1 MATIVFSALGAAAGA
16 SVGGGILGL
25 SSVVIGRALGA
36 TLGRVIDQRL
46 LGAGTEPVETGRL
59 DRFRLAGA
67 SEGAPVAR
75 LQGRMR
81 LAGQVI
87 WASNFRENLRQ
98 SGGKGT
104 PAPRLNEYSYTVS
117 LAVAL
122 CEGEISG
129 VGRIWADGQEI
140 ETSGL
145 NLRVYPG
152 SEEQLPD
159 PAIEAVE
166 GAGTVPAY
174 RGTAYVV
181 LEELDLTPYGGRVPQ
196 LNFEVFRP
204 QDRALPGV
212 DDDPARA
219 VRGVALIP
227 GSGEYALAT
236 SPVRFDLGAGEVR
249 MANVSTPCGRSDLEA
264 SLDGLANELPRVG
277 SVSLVVSW
285 FGDDLRAG
293 ECRVATKVEQK
304 DIDASMNW
312 VVSGI
317 TRAEAGQVPMAAG
330 APVYGGTPCDASVVE
345 AIGAMKARG
354 LGVMFY
360 PFVLMEQ
367 QAGNALPGP
376 YSGQPGQPAMP
387 WRGRITASLAP
398 GVEGSPDGT
407 AAAEA
412 EVAAFF
418 GTATVADFAISGT
431 TVSYSGPAEHSY
443 RRFVLHYAH
452 LCKAAGGVAAFCV
465 GSELRGLT
473 RIRGAGGSFPAVA
486 ALRVL
491 AAEVRGILGASV
503 RIGYAADWTEYFG
516 YHPQDGSGDVL
527 FNLDPLWTDANVDFV
542 GIDNYMPLSDWREG
556 EDHADAAW
564 GSVHDLDYLKAN
576 IEGGEGY
583 AWHYHAPE
591 ARAAQLRSPIT
602 DGAHGEDWIFRVKD
616 IRGWWSNPH
625 HERRGG
631 VRQEEDTGWVPGMK
645 PVWFTELGCPAVD
658 KGTNQP
664 NVFLDA
670 KSSESALPHHSSGR
684 RDDVIQMQYLRAVHA
699 YWSDPARNPVSDVY
713 GGPMIDMARAHV
725 WAWDARPF
733 PAFPNRADLWSDAGN
748 YARGHWL
755 NGRAGARS
763 LASAVAE
770 TCLAAGV
777 ADYDVSGL
785 YGILRGYLADGTATA
800 RAMLQPLML
809 AMGFDAVERA
819 GVLSL
824 RSRGRRVAGRI
835 GAEGMV
841 ARDGG
846 DLELL
851 RAPEAEV
858 AGRLRLVYTDAEGD
872 YATRTA
878 EAVFPDE
885 ETHRTEQSE
894 LALALVPVEGRGIAE
909 RWLAEARIARDVAR
923 FALPPSRLPLGA
935 GDVVEL
941 GEGEAAARFRIDRVE
956 LTDVQSIEAVR
967 CEAETYE
974 PSDTV
979 EEAVRNRPF
988 VPPVPVF
995 PLFLDL
1001 PLLKGDEVPHAP
1013 HIAVTARPWPGAA
1026 ALWSSAS
1033 DDGYVQNLLLR
1044 DAATLGVTQ
1053 APLAAGPVGRRDRAN
1068 VLSVRLTSGSF
1079 ASAGDLALLNG
1090 ANVLAI
1096 GDGSSDLWEVL
1107 QFQTATLVAPRTWE
1121 LSGLLRGQAGSDA
1134 LMPPVWP
1141 AGSYVVRIDGAV
1153 RQVALDPSARRL
1165 ARHYRVG
1172 PAMRGYDDPSYVH
1185 RIVAF
1190 DGIGLRPLSPVHL
1203 REDAGADRTYSWIRR
1218 TRANGDS
1225 WEFEEVPLGEAA
1237 ERYRVRVLQGGAVIR
1252 EAEVTAPV
1260 WIYGAAEMADDA
1272 LTGAAEIRVA
1282 QISDVFGAGLAAR
1295 LAIAF

>member
-16 SVGGGILGL
+16 SVGGGVLGL
-25 SSVVIGRALGA
+25 SSVVIGRAIGA

-46 LGAGTEPVETGRL
+46 LGAGSEPVETGRL
-59 DRFRLAGA
+59 ERFRLTGA
-67 SEGAPVAR
+67 SEGSGIAR

-104 PAPRLNEYSYTVS
+104 PAPRINEYSYTVS

-122 CEGEISG
+122 CEGEITG
-129 VGRIWADGQEI
+129 IGRVWADGQEI
-140 ETSGL
+140 ETAGL
-145 NLRVYPG
+145 NLRIYPG

-174 RGTAYVV
+174 RGVAYVV
-181 LEELDLTPYGGRVPQ
+181 LEELDLTPFGGRVPQ

-212 DDDPARA
+212 DDDPALA
-219 VRGVALIP
+219 IRGVALIP

-236 SPVRFDLGAGEVR
+236 TPVTFDLGAGEVR
-249 MANVSTPCGRSDLEA
+249 VANVSTPTGRTDIEA
-264 SLDGLANELPRVG
+264 SLDGLANELPRAK

-293 ECRVATKVEQK
+293 ECQIAPKVEQTAT
-304 DIDASMNW
+304 DATMPW
-312 VVSGI
+312 LVSGI
-317 TRAEAGQVPMAAG
+317 ARSAAEQVPMAG
-330 APVYGGTPCDASVVE
+330 GSPVYGGTPCDASVVE
-345 AIGAMKARG
+345 AIQSMTGRG
-354 LGVMFY
+354 LEVMLY

-367 QAGNALPGP
+367 QAGNSLPDP
-376 YSGQPGQPAMP
+376 YSGGTGQPVMP
-387 WRGRITASLAP
+387 WRGRITTSLAP
-398 GVEGSPDGT
+398 GVDGSPDGT
-407 AAAEA
+407 AAAAA

-418 GTATVADFAISGT
+418 GTAQLSDFTISGT
-431 TVSYSGPAEHSY
+431 DVSYSGPDELSY

-486 ALRVL
+486 ALRAL
-491 AAEVRGILGASV
+491 AAEVRAILGPSV
-503 RIGYAADWTEYFG
+503 KIGYAADWTEYYG

-556 EDHADAAW
+556 EDHADADW
-564 GSVHDLDYLKAN
+564 GSVYSLDYLKAN

-583 AWHYHAPE
+583 DWFYHAPE
-591 ARAAQLRSPIT
+591 ARVAQVRTPIRDT
-602 DGAHGEDWIFRVKD
+602 AHGEDWIYRVKD
-616 IRGWWSNPH
+616 IRNWWANPH
-625 HERRGG
+625 NERKGG
-631 VRQEEDTGWVPGMK
+631 VRQQVDTGWVPGMK
-645 PVWFTELGCPAVD
+645 PIWFTELGCPAVD

-670 KSSESALPHHSSGR
+670 KSSESALPWQSNGR
-684 RDDVIQMQYLRAVHA
+684 RDDVIQMQYLRATYA
-699 YWSDPARNPVSDVY
+699 YWNDPAKNPVSAEY
-713 GGPMIDMARAHV
+713 GGSMVDMNRAHV

-733 PAFPNRADLWSDAGN
+733 PAFPNRMDIWADGGN

-755 NGRAGARS
+755 NGRGGARS
-763 LASAVAE
+763 LASSVAE
-770 TCLAAGV
+770 DCLDSGV
-777 ADYDVSGL
+777 AAYDVAEL
-785 YGILRGYLADGTATA
+785 YGIVRGYLTDGTATA
-800 RAMLQPLML
+800 RAMVQPLML

-819 GVLSL
+819 GVLAF
-824 RSRGRRVAGRI
+824 RSRGRRVA
-835 GAEGMV
+835 AAV
-841 ARDGG
+841 AVENLVADSDG
-846 DLELL
+846 DLELI

-872 YATRTA
+872 YETRTA

-885 ETHRTEQSE
+885 ETHRTDQSE
-894 LALALVPVEGRGIAE
+894 LALALVSVEGRGIAE

-923 FALPPSRLPLGA
+923 FSLPPSRLPLGA
-935 GDVVEL
+935 GDVVQL
-941 GEGEAAARFRIDRVE
+941 GEGPEAARFRIDRVE
-956 LTDVQSIEAVR
+956 LTDAQAIEAVR
-967 CEAETYE
+967 CETETYE
-974 PSDTV
+974 PSDAV

-1001 PLLKGDEVPHAP
+1001 PLLNGDEVPHAP
-1013 HIAVTARPWPGAA
+1013 HVAVTARPWPGAA
-1026 ALWSSAS
+1026 AVWSSAS
-1033 DDGYVQNLLLR
+1033 DDGYAQNLLLP
-1044 DAATLGVTQ
+1044 DAATLGVTE

-1068 VLSVRLTSGSF
+1068 VLRVKLTAGSF
-1079 ASAGDLALLNG
+1079 SSATELAVLNG

-1096 GDGSSDLWEVL
+1096 GDGSSDRWEVL
-1107 QFQTATLVAPRTWE
+1107 QFQTAMLVAPRVWE
-1121 LSGLLRGQAGSDA
+1121 LTGLLRGQAGSDP
-1134 LMPPVWP
+1134 LMPQSWP
-1141 AGSYVVRIDGAV
+1141 TGSYVVRIDGAV
-1153 RQVALDPSARRL
+1153 RQIALDLSARRL
-1165 ARHYRVG
+1165 ARHYRIG
-1172 PAMRGYDDPSYVH
+1172 PALRGYDDPSYTH
-1185 RIVAF
+1185 RIEAF

-1203 REDAGADRTYSWIRR
+1203 REVVGADRSYSWIRR
-1218 TRANGDS
+1218 TRINGDS
-1225 WEFEEVPLGEAA
+1225 WEFEEVPLGEAF
-1237 ERYRVRVLQGGAVIR
+1237 ERYRVRVMQGSTVIR
-1252 EAEVTAPV
+1252 ESEVTVPG
-1260 WIYGAAEMADDA
+1260 WTYGAAEIAADA
-1272 LTGAAEIRVA
+1272 LSGPVAITVA

-1295 LAIAF
+1295 LVTEF